1 MDATRK
7 RRYSSNDA
15 KRRWYAE
22 YRSRRF
28 KTSDFHTREHNY
40 ERDHH
45 SGRNQS

>member
-22 YRSRRF
+22 FRSRRF
-28 KTSDFHTREHNY
+28 KTSDFQPREHSHDSHVSDQPS
-40 ERDHH
+40 R
-45 SGRNQS
+45 